1 MATSNQFAM
10 DGQSADRLAR
20 KLAERLPG
28 GGPQTAPLPIP
39 VQPTV
44 LARITGAGASAGYY
58 EAEQVVWNAAGS
70 AWATYTGGSTF
81 TTAAA
86 GEVYELSA
94 SAAVPTNAIVQVY
107 PVGDNAGANR
117 WVFAGASAGGGSVSA
132 KITSKSAGLVYLCSL
147 YGNGVGSAAT
157 STGVSVTIINV
168 ASAETL
174 PANTYIMVYAV
185 GAGYE
190 GLTAGVLV

>member
-28 GGPQTAPLPIP
+28 GGPQTPPLPIP

-58 EAEQVVWNAAGS
+58 EAEQVVWDASGS
-70 AWATYTGGSTF
+70 AWVTYTGGSTF
-81 TTAAA
+81 TTAGA
-86 GEVYELSA
+86 GEVYELTA
-94 SAAVPTNAIVQVY
+94 SAAVPDDSIVQLF
-107 PVGDNAGANR
+107 PVGDDEGANR

-147 YGNGVGSAAT
+147 YGNGVGAAAT

-174 PANTYIMVYAV
+174 PANTYVMVYAV

-190 GLTAGVLV
+190 GLTAGVLC

>member
-81 TTAAA
+81 TTAGA
-86 GEVYELSA
+86 GEVYELTA
-94 SAAVPTNAIVQVY
+94 SAAVPDDSIVQLF

-157 STGVSVTIINV
+157 STGVSVTVINV
-168 ASAETL
+168 ATGETL
-174 PANTYIMVYAV
+174 PANTYIMAFAV